1 MEMHVDLNADMGES
15 FGPWPMGSDAEL
27 LDVITSANVACGFH
41 AGDWD
46 VMADTMALAV
56 EKDVGIGAHPG
67 FPDLQ
72 GFGRRKMQIPQDSLR
87 NLVRYQ
93 LGAAQAMAR
102 SVGGMVRHLKLHGAL
117 ANMAS
122 EDAEMAQACYEGALS
137 VDPDIIIMVLAATQ
151 QQAAVE
157 ALGCRWAGE
166 IFADRAYNDDATLV
180 DRSLSGAV
188 IHDADLAGRRMVEMV
203 KAGAIITES
212 GKHIPAAVDTI
223 CLHGDGK
230 TAVQIAQTVR
240 SALSDAGVSL
250 RRFEGRQ
257 GAINKT

>member
-1 MEMHVDLNADMGES
+1 MHVDLNADMGES
-15 FGPWPMGSDAEL
+15 FGPWPMGSDAAL

-41 AGDWD
+41 AGDPD
-46 VMADTMALAV
+46 VMVQTMGLAV
-56 EKDVGIGAHPG
+56 AKGVGIGAHPG

-72 GFGRRKMQIPQDSLR
+72 GFGRRRMHLSRDSLR

-102 SVGGMVRHLKLHGAL
+102 SAGGEVRHLKLHGAL

-122 EDAEMAQACYEGALS
+122 EDMAMATACYEGALS
-137 VDPDIIIMVLAATQ
+137 VDPDIIVMVLAATQ
-151 QQAAVE
+151 QQDAVE

-180 DRSLSGAV
+180 DRSLPGAV
-188 IHDADLAGRRMVEMV
+188 IHDADVAGQRMVDMV

-223 CLHGDGK
+223 CLHGDGA
-230 TAVQIAQTVR
+230 TAVQIARTVR
-240 SALSDAGVSL
+240 SALADAGVTL
-250 RRFEGRQ
+250 QRFAGRQ
-257 GAINKT
+257 GAISRT

>member
-1 MEMHVDLNADMGES
+1 MYVDLNADMGES
-15 FGPWPMGSDAEL
+15 FGPWPMGSDAAL
-27 LDVITSANVACGFH
+27 LEVITSANVACGFH
-41 AGDWD
+41 AGDPD
-46 VMADTMALAV
+46 VMSKTMGLAV
-56 EKDVGIGAHPG
+56 ANNVGIGAHPG

-72 GFGRRKMQIPQDSLR
+72 GFGRRRMHLSHDNLR

-102 SVGGMVRHLKLHGAL
+102 SVGGEVRHLKLHGAL

-122 EDAEMAQACYEGALS
+122 EDVAMATACYEGALS
-137 VDPDIIIMVLAATQ
+137 VDPEIIIMVLAATQ
-151 QQAAVE
+151 QQDAVE

-180 DRSLSGAV
+180 DRSLPGAV
-188 IHDADLAGRRMVEMV
+188 IHDADVAGQRMVDMV

-223 CLHGDGK
+223 CLHGDGA
-230 TAVQIAQTVR
+230 TAVQIARTVR
-240 SALSDAGVSL
+240 GALADAGVTL
-250 RRFEGRQ
+250 QRFEGRQ
-257 GAINKT
+257 GAISKT